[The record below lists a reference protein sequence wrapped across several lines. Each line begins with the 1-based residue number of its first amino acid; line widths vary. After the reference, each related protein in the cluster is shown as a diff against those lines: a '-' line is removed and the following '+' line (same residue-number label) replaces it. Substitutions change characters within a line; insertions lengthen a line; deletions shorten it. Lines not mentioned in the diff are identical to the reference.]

1 MTGLSSL
8 LMALGGVGVCFA
20 LISFVIVLFSG
31 GGVTSDFGWML
42 ANLVAGLLLLV
53 SSAILNFDG
62 LRERMASGEARRA
75 GRYGTSSIVGTA
87 LGIVILGL
95 LGFLGTRY
103 NVRLD
108 YSEGA
113 IHSLSEQS
121 LQELAQLESDVEV
134 TVLVS
139 KLEDQPIRDL
149 LDRYAHESERFVVD
163 YADPNVRPGLLDKFG
178 ISPEQL
184 GRGLVRV
191 AIGAEAVEISEVTEQ
206 NVTNALV
213 KLTRQG
219 EKVVYFLEGHG
230 ERPIADEA
238 AALRTGYGRAAAA
251 LANENYRTQS
261 LLLAAAGE
269 VPEDAD
275 VVIVAGATR
284 SLLDVEYDALDRYLM
299 RGGALLALVDPRTR
313 SDWVTRL
320 NDWGVDLGDDVVI
333 DRALAL
339 FGRATS
345 PLAGAYAPDHPITAN
360 MREATLFHDVRSVRR
375 RPGVGE
381 FTEIV
386 FTGND
391 SWAETD
397 LERMDGDGAV
407 GLDAGDLRGP
417 VPVALAG
424 TPALSDDDEAN
435 GSSSEPG
442 RLVVF
447 GDADFAGNEYL
458 DAYRN
463 RDLFVNSV
471 NWLIGDVEAISI
483 RPNISRHSNFELSE
497 EQFRTLRSLSLFVF
511 PELIAVLGV
520 LTWWSRRNPAG

>member
-1 MTGLSSL
+1 
-8 LMALGGVGVCFA
+8 MALGVVGVGFA

-31 GGVTSDFGWML
+31 VGVSSDFGWML
-42 ANLVAGLLLLV
+42 GNLGVGVLLLV

-75 GRYGTSSIVGTA
+75 GRYGTSSILGTV
-87 LGIVILGL
+87 LGIAILGM
-95 LGFLGTRY
+95 LGFLATRY
-103 NVRLD
+103 NERVDL
-108 YSEGA
+108 SEA
-113 IHSLSEQS
+113 AVHSLSEQS
-121 LQELAQLESDVEV
+121 LNELARLETDVEV
-134 TVLVS
+134 TALVS
-139 KLEDQPIRDL
+139 KLEELPIREL
-149 LDRYAHESERFVVD
+149 LERYAHESDRFVVD
-163 YADPNVRPGLLDKFG
+163 YADPNMRPGLLEKFG

-184 GRGLVRV
+184 GSGLVRV
-191 AIGAEAVEISEVTEQ
+191 SIGGEAVEISEVTEQ

-230 ERPIADEA
+230 ERAISDEA
-238 AALRTGYGRAAAA
+238 AELRTGYGRAAEA
-251 LANENYRTQS
+251 LANENYRTQP
-261 LLLAAAGE
+261 LLLASVGE

-275 VVIVAGATR
+275 IVIVAGATR
-284 SLLDVEYDALDRYLM
+284 PLLDVEYEALDRYLA

-313 SDWVTRL
+313 TDWVARL
-320 NDWGVDLGDDVVI
+320 GTWGVDLGDDVVI

-345 PLAGAYAPDHPITAN
+345 PRAGAYGEHPITEG
-360 MREATLFHDVRSVRR
+360 MREATLFHDVRSVRS
-375 RPGVGE
+375 RPGVGD
-381 FTEIV
+381 FNEIV
-386 FTGND
+386 FTGDD

-397 LERMDGDGAV
+397 LERMDAEGAV
-407 GLDAGDLRGP
+407 GLDEGDLRGP
-417 VPVALAG
+417 VPVAVAG
-424 TPALSDDDEAN
+424 TPALPGDAASEAE
-435 GSSSEPG
+435 EPG

-447 GDADFAGNEYL
+447 GDVDFAGNEYL

-483 RPNISRHSNFELSE
+483 RPNVSRHSNFELSE

-520 LTWWSRRNPAG
+520 LTWWSRRNPVG